1 MERTTVLVLTC
12 FLGVASGA
20 WMIMA
25 AMAAWAVSDFM
36 MAEERRPPGLADYA
50 MAAMLMW
57 IAASPGAIGLVCS
70 IMYGVRARSDRTR
83 TQPGFE
89 VAVTRRS

>member
-1 MERTTVLVLTC
+1 MRRSTVQSLIW
-12 FLGVASGA
+12 FLAAAS
-20 WMIMA
+20 
-25 AMAAWAVSDFM
+25 AAWIILAATAAWVVAVV
-36 MAEERRPPGLADYA
+36 MAVERRPPGFVDYA